1 VVDPHVLVVAGVAV
15 FAGAFVQGVVG
26 MGVGLVAAPVV
37 TLLDPTLMPVSLLV
51 VGFVLS
57 VCVLLAERRHV
68 DRGAGWV
75 LLGQL
80 AGTPPG
86 AWVVTVIS
94 AGQLALAIGVLV
106 LLAIGLT
113 VRSVTVPVNR
123 WSLCIAGVLSA
134 VSATAAAI
142 GGPPLG
148 VVYQRSG
155 GPLVRATVS
164 LVFAIGSSMS
174 LGALALTGQVHPHA
188 AWTGI
193 ALVPF
198 LLAGFALATPFRRRL
213 AGPGF
218 RTAVLVVVGVSGLA
232 ALVQGLVSLL
242 A

>member
-1 VVDPHVLVVAGVAV
+1 VIDPHVLVLAGFAV
-15 FAGAFVQGVVG
+15 LAGAFVQGVVG

-51 VGFVLS
+51 VGLVLS

-68 DRGAGWV
+68 DRAAGWV
-75 LLGQL
+75 VLGQL
-80 AGTPPG
+80 AGTAPG

-94 AGQLALAIGVLV
+94 AGQLTLAVGVLV
-106 LLAIGLT
+106 LLAVALT
-113 VRSVTVPVNR
+113 AGSVTVPVNR

-155 GPLVRATVS
+155 GPVVRATVS
-164 LVFAIGSSMS
+164 LVFAVGSSMS
-174 LGALALTGQVHPHA
+174 LAALALTGQVHRHA

-198 LLAGFALATPFRRRL
+198 LLAGFALATPLRRRL
-213 AGPGF
+213 AGPEF
-218 RTAVLVVVGVSGLA
+218 RTAVLVVVGASGLV
-232 ALVQGLVSLL
+232 ALVEGLASLL
-242 A
+242 S